1 MSFAEHLRRLALSAM
16 VVALPVSAEAFDDVF
31 GLGISLSDA
40 CDLED
45 NAPISDR
52 CYGFVG
58 AVAEIVI
65 VNQTMQEDRRVGPRT
80 CIPRGVKV
88 PEIVAAIRPKLR
100 SYYFCG
106 GFCTSTGWVRS
117 ALAEAY
123 PCNE

>member
-1 MSFAEHLRRLALSAM
+1 MSNPRLSSFGLLLAVLL
-16 VVALPVSAEAFDDVF
+16 LPNSVEAFDDVF
-31 GLGISLSDA
+31 ALGFSLSEA

-45 NAPISDR
+45 DSPISDK
-52 CYGFVG
+52 CYGLVG

-65 VNQTMQEDRRVGPRT
+65 VNQTMQEDRRIGPRT

-106 GFCTSTGWVRS
+106 GLCTSTGWVIS
-117 ALAEAY
+117 ALADAY
-123 PCNE
+123 PCKK